1 MKTSVARIPV
11 QKSFCKKCAHKIKTK
26 LSEIKNV
33 SNVFTYEEEAL
44 IVFNFMRANQLSD
57 VLNVLTDLG
66 LQEKGEKQNQLQL
79 PSFICECLFSNR
91 HPKLIPIR

>member
-11 QKSFCKKCAHKIKTK
+11 QKSFCNKCAHKIKTK
-26 LSEIKNV
+26 LLEIKNV

-79 PSFICECLFSNR
+79 PSFICECLFSHG
-91 HPKLIPIR
+91 HPKLIPVL